1 MATYQI
7 VYKAPCLPRID
18 HQFYPLFSAHTVRAL
33 MSQLLDQH
41 NKLIDNLKKRD
52 NIIQKKFNA
61 LDDRLGLSS
70 LLIGL

>member
-1 MATYQI
+1 
-7 VYKAPCLPRID
+7 
-18 HQFYPLFSAHTVRAL
+18 

-52 NIIQKKFNA
+52 DIIQKKFDA

-70 LLIGL
+70 LVDRFGTN